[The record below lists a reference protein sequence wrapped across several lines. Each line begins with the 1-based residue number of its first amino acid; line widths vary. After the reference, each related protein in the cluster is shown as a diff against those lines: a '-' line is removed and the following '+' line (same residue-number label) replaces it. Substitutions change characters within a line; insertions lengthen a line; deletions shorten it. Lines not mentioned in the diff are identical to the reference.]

1 MAEPNGAM
9 GEPRGVVAVSDTA
22 AKDTVANNTVANN
35 TVAEG
40 TVARNN
46 SAKNSPDSLVAEI
59 EHTRDD
65 LARTID
71 ALADR
76 VSPASNVRLL
86 RDKLREQATRP
97 EVQLGA
103 AAAGTFVVAL
113 TLLGIWARRRRP
125 K

>member
-1 MAEPNGAM
+1 
-9 GEPRGVVAVSDTA
+9 VAVSDTA
-22 AKDTVANNTVANN
+22 ARNTVANT

-40 TVARNN
+40 TVARNH
-46 SAKNSPDSLVAEI
+46 SARNSPDALVAEI
-59 EHTRDD
+59 EHTRAD

-86 RDKLREQATRP
+86 RGKLREQATRP

-103 AAAGTFVVAL
+103 AAAGALIVGL
-113 TLLGIWARRRRP
+113 TLVGIWARRRRDR
-125 K
+125 

>member
-1 MAEPNGAM
+1 MADPNGAI
-9 GEPRGVVAVSDTA
+9 GQSGGVVAVSDTA
-22 AKDTVANNTVANN
+22 ARDTVTNN

-40 TVARNN
+40 TVARNH
-46 SAKNSPDSLVAEI
+46 SAKNSPDALVAEI

-76 VSPASNVRLL
+76 VSPASNIRLL
-86 RDKLREQATRP
+86 RSKVREQVTRP

-103 AAAGTFVVAL
+103 AAAGALVVGVA
-113 TLLGIWARRRRP
+113 LLGIWARRRRSR
-125 K
+125 

>member
-1 MAEPNGAM
+1 MADPNGAM

-22 AKDTVANNTVANN
+22 ARETVANN

-46 SAKNSPDSLVAEI
+46 SARNSPDALVAEI

-76 VSPASNVRLL
+76 VSPASNVQRL
-86 RDKLREQATRP
+86 RGKLREQATKP

-103 AAAGTFVVAL
+103 AAAGAFIVGV
-113 TLLGIWARRRRP
+113 TLLSIWARRRRAH
-125 K
+125 

>member
-1 MAEPNGAM
+1 M
-9 GEPRGVVAVSDTA
+9 GQPRGVVAVSDTA
-22 AKDTVANNTVANN
+22 ARNTVANN

-46 SAKNSPDSLVAEI
+46 SARNSPDALVAEI
-59 EHTRDD
+59 EHTRAD

-103 AAAGTFVVAL
+103 AAAGALVVGL
-113 TLLGIWARRRRP
+113 TLVSIWARRRRDR
-125 K
+125 

>member
-1 MAEPNGAM
+1 MADPNGAM
-9 GEPRGVVAVSDTA
+9 GEPRGAVAVSDTA
-22 AKDTVANNTVANN
+22 AQDTVSNN

-46 SAKNSPDSLVAEI
+46 SARNSPDALVAEI
-59 EHTRDD
+59 EHTRED

-86 RDKLREQATRP
+86 RDKLREQATKP
-97 EVQLGA
+97 EVKLGA
-103 AAAGTFVVAL
+103 AAAGAFIVGV
-113 TLLGIWARRRRP
+113 TLLGIWARRRRER
-125 K
+125 

>member
-1 MAEPNGAM
+1 MAEPNGAR

-22 AKDTVANNTVANN
+22 ARDSVTNNTI
-35 TVAEG
+35 AEG

-46 SAKNSPDSLVAEI
+46 SAKNSPEALVAEI
-59 EHTRDD
+59 EHTRAD

-76 VSPASNVRLL
+76 VSPASNVRRL
-86 RDKLREQATRP
+86 RDELREQLSRP

-103 AAAGTFVVAL
+103 AAAGAFVVGL
-113 TLLGIWARRRRP
+113 TLLGIWARRRRSR
-125 K
+125 

>member
-1 MAEPNGAM
+1 MADPNGAM
-9 GEPRGVVAVSDTA
+9 GESRGIVAVSDTA
-22 AKDTVANNTVANN
+22 ARDTGANN

-46 SAKNSPDSLVAEI
+46 SAKNSPDALVAEI

-65 LARTID
+65 LARTIN

-86 RDKLREQATRP
+86 RRKIREQVTKP

-103 AAAGTFVVAL
+103 AAAGAFIVGV
-113 TLLGIWARRRRP
+113 TLLGIWARRRRAR
-125 K
+125 

>member
-1 MAEPNGAM
+1 MADPTGAM
-9 GEPRGVVAVSDTA
+9 GEPRGAVAVSDTA
-22 AKDTVANNTVANN
+22 AQDTVSNN

-40 TVARNN
+40 TVARNH
-46 SAKNSPDSLVAEI
+46 SARNSPDALVAEI

-86 RDKLREQATRP
+86 RSKLREQASRP

-103 AAAGTFVVAL
+103 AAAGAFVVGL
-113 TLLGIWARRRRP
+113 TLLSIWARRRRAQ
-125 K
+125 

>member
-1 MAEPNGAM
+1 M
-9 GEPRGVVAVSDTA
+9 AVSDIATR
-22 AKDTVANNTVANN
+22 DTVADNTI
-35 TVAEG
+35 AEG

-46 SAKNSPDSLVAEI
+46 SAKNSPDALVAEI

-86 RDKLREQATRP
+86 RDKLREQASRP
-97 EVQLGA
+97 EVKLGA
-103 AAAGTFVVAL
+103 AAAGALIVGVAL
-113 TLLGIWARRRRP
+113 LSIWARRRAH
-125 K
+125 

>member
-1 MAEPNGAM
+1 
-9 GEPRGVVAVSDTA
+9 VAVQDTA
-22 AKDTVANNTVANN
+22 AQDTVANN

-40 TVARNN
+40 TVARNH
-46 SAKNSPDSLVAEI
+46 SARNSPDALVAEI

-76 VSPASNVRLL
+76 VSPASNVRRL
-86 RDKLREQATRP
+86 RDELREQVSKP

-103 AAAGTFVVAL
+103 AAAGALIVGL
-113 TLLGIWARRRRP
+113 TLLGIWARRRRAQ
-125 K
+125 

>member
-1 MAEPNGAM
+1 MADPNGAI
-9 GEPRGVVAVSDTA
+9 GQSGGVMAVSDTA
-22 AKDTVANNTVANN
+22 TRDTVTNN

-46 SAKNSPDSLVAEI
+46 SAKNSPEALVAEI

-86 RDKLREQATRP
+86 RSKVR

-103 AAAGTFVVAL
+103 AATGALVVGIAL
-113 TLLGIWARRRRP
+113 LSIWARRRRSR
-125 K
+125 

>member
-1 MAEPNGAM
+1 
-9 GEPRGVVAVSDTA
+9 VAVSDTA
-22 AKDTVANNTVANN
+22 AKDTVANS

-46 SAKNSPDSLVAEI
+46 SAKNNPEALVAEI

-76 VSPASNVRLL
+76 VSPASNVRRL
-86 RDKLREQATRP
+86 RDELREQASRP
-97 EVQLGA
+97 EVQMGA
-103 AAAGTFVVAL
+103 VAAGALVVGL
-113 TLLGIWARRRRP
+113 TLVGIWARRRRAR
-125 K
+125 

>member
-1 MAEPNGAM
+1 MADPNGAI
-9 GEPRGVVAVSDTA
+9 GESRGVVAVSDTA
-22 AKDTVANNTVANN
+22 ARDSVTNNTI
-35 TVAEG
+35 AEG

-46 SAKNSPDSLVAEI
+46 SAKSSPEALVAEI

-86 RDKLREQATRP
+86 RSKIREQVTRP

-103 AAAGTFVVAL
+103 AAAGAFVVGL
-113 TLLGIWARRRRP
+113 TLLGIWARRRRAR
-125 K
+125 

>member
-1 MAEPNGAM
+1 M
-9 GEPRGVVAVSDTA
+9 AVSDIATR
-22 AKDTVANNTVANN
+22 DTVADNTI
-35 TVAEG
+35 AEG

-46 SAKNSPDSLVAEI
+46 SAKNSPDALVAEI

-86 RDKLREQATRP
+86 RDKLREQASRP
-97 EVQLGA
+97 EVKLGA
-103 AAAGTFVVAL
+103 AAAGALIVGVA
-113 TLLGIWARRRRP
+113 LLGIWARRRAH
-125 K
+125 

>member
-1 MAEPNGAM
+1 MADPNGAI
-9 GEPRGVVAVSDTA
+9 GEPRGAVAVSDSA
-22 AKDTVANNTVANN
+22 ARDTVAYSR
-35 TVAEG
+35 VAEG

-46 SAKNSPDSLVAEI
+46 SAKNSPEALVAEI

-76 VSPASNVRLL
+76 VSPASNVRLVKE
-86 RDKLREQATRP
+86 KLRAQASKP

-103 AAAGTFVVAL
+103 AAAGAL
-113 TLLGIWARRRRP
+113 LVGVTLLGIWARRRRAR
-125 K
+125 

>member
-1 MAEPNGAM
+1 M

-22 AKDTVANNTVANN
+22 ARDRVAHT

-46 SAKNSPDSLVAEI
+46 SARNSPDALVAEI
-59 EHTRDD
+59 EHTRAD

-86 RDKLREQATRP
+86 RGKLREQATRP

-103 AAAGTFVVAL
+103 AAAGALIAGL
-113 TLLGIWARRRRP
+113 TLVSIWARRRRDR
-125 K
+125 

>member
-1 MAEPNGAM
+1 MADPNGAI
-9 GEPRGVVAVSDTA
+9 GQSGGVVAVSDTA
-22 AKDTVANNTVANN
+22 TRDTVTNN

-40 TVARNN
+40 TVARNH
-46 SAKNSPDSLVAEI
+46 SAKNSPDALVAEI

-76 VSPASNVRLL
+76 VSPASNVRRL
-86 RDKLREQATRP
+86 RDELREQASRP

-103 AAAGTFVVAL
+103 AAAGAFIVGL
-113 TLLGIWARRRRP
+113 TLLGIWARRRRTR
-125 K
+125 

>member
-1 MAEPNGAM
+1 MADPNGAM
-9 GEPRGVVAVSDTA
+9 GEPRGAVAVSDTA
-22 AKDTVANNTVANN
+22 ARDMVANN

-46 SAKNSPDSLVAEI
+46 SARNSPDALVAEI
-59 EHTRDD
+59 EHTRED

-86 RDKLREQATRP
+86 RDKLREQATKP
-97 EVQLGA
+97 EVKLGA
-103 AAAGTFVVAL
+103 AAAGAFIVGV
-113 TLLGIWARRRRP
+113 TLLGIWARRRRER
-125 K
+125 

>member
-1 MAEPNGAM
+1 MADPDGAM

-22 AKDTVANNTVANN
+22 ARETVANN

-46 SAKNSPDSLVAEI
+46 SARNNPDAVVAEI

-76 VSPASNVRLL
+76 VSPASNVRRL
-86 RDKLREQATRP
+86 REKLREEATRP

-103 AAAGTFVVAL
+103 AAAGGLIVGLAL
-113 TLLGIWARRRRP
+113 VGIWARRRRA
-125 K
+125 

>member
-1 MAEPNGAM
+1 
-9 GEPRGVVAVSDTA
+9 VVAVSDTTA
-22 AKDTVANNTVANN
+22 RSTVAND

-40 TVARNN
+40 TVARNHG
-46 SAKNSPDSLVAEI
+46 ARNSPDAVVAEI

-76 VSPASNVRLL
+76 VSPASNVRRL
-86 RDKLREQATRP
+86 RDKVSEQAARP

-103 AAAGTFVVAL
+103 AAAGAFLVGL
-113 TLLGIWARRRRP
+113 TLLGIWARRRRAR
-125 K
+125 

>member
-1 MAEPNGAM
+1 MAEPNGAV
-9 GEPRGVVAVSDTA
+9 GQPRGVVAVSDTA
-22 AKDTVANNTVANN
+22 AKDTVANS

-46 SAKNSPDSLVAEI
+46 SAKNNPDALVAEI

-76 VSPASNVRLL
+76 VSPASNVRRL
-86 RDKLREQATRP
+86 RDELRQQASKP

-103 AAAGTFVVAL
+103 AAAGALVVGL
-113 TLLGIWARRRRP
+113 TLLGIWARRRRAR
-125 K
+125 